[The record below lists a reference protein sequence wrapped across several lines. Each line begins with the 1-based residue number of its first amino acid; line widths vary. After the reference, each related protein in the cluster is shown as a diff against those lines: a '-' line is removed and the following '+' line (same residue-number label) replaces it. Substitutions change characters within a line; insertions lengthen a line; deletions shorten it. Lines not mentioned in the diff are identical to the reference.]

1 MNFVNR
7 RNAPSLA
14 RLAGAAGAGAVL
26 GHALTYLLVVPAA
39 GPRDALLAST
49 GHSYWWAAVLV
60 GAILGVAST
69 GLVAVRHFTG
79 GLRGEETMG
88 PEGIGRLAVQL
99 GILQALIFA
108 LQEVVERLDVHAPL
122 TTLLTGRLL
131 VVGMLIQALV
141 ALALAFV
148 LFFVARAAAAAGHAL
163 RRPAHARPS
172 PLPRPALLARP
183 PRIALAAAGGI
194 RAPPR

>member
-1 MNFVNR
+1 MNR
-7 RNAPSLA
+7 RNAPSLV

-26 GHALTYLLVVPAA
+26 GHAITYLLVVPAA

-49 GHSYWWAAVLV
+49 GHSYWWAAVV
-60 GAILGVAST
+60 AGAILGLAST

-79 GLRGEETMG
+79 GLRGEATIG
-88 PEGIGRLAVQL
+88 PEGIGQLAVRL
-99 GILQALIFA
+99 GIMQSLIFV

-131 VVGMLIQALV
+131 LVGVLIQALV

-148 LFFVARAAAAAGHAL
+148 LFFVARAAAAAGFAL

-172 PLPRPALLARP
+172 DLPRPALFAAP